1 MSDGPART
9 RSPPKKVQEDS
20 MDWLEMA
27 TASKTP
33 ERQPDKTPASVKPAE
48 PAVVTKPKSDPSS
61 WLGLSEDKADKATVK
76 HAEQKPLIT
85 TKPKSDPSDWLGL
98 KDDEDDDDEMD
109 YLKASSFSA
118 PAKQVQ
124 SRVSVARLEFW
135 NNLESC
141 LGSDRAHPAISH

>member
-1 MSDGPART
+1 
-9 RSPPKKVQEDS
+9 

-33 ERQPDKTPASVKPAE
+33 ERQPDKTPAPVKPVE

-76 HAEQKPLIT
+76 PAEQKPLIT

-98 KDDEDDDDEMD
+98 KDDEDEDEMD

-124 SRVSVARLEFW
+124 SQVSIALEFW
-135 NNLESC
+135 NNLEIWFWIWH
-141 LGSDRAHPAISH
+141 GSPCH

>member
-33 ERQPDKTPASVKPAE
+33 EKQPDKTPAPVKPAE

-61 WLGLSEDKADKATVK
+61 WLGLSEDKADRATVK
-76 HAEQKPLIT
+76 TAEQKPLIT

-118 PAKQVQ
+118 PTKQVQ
-124 SRVSVARLEFW
+124 SQVSRAW
-135 NNLESC
+135 
-141 LGSDRAHPAISH
+141 GGGYSDIFIHT